1 MKVLITTSG
10 TGSRLG
16 ELTKFTNKSLVAV
29 GDKPTLTRI
38 INLYPDQTEF
48 IITVGHFGDI
58 VREYIEIAH
67 PECNV
72 EFVEVA
78 KFEGLGSSLGHSM
91 LCASDLLQ
99 EPFVFHAS
107 DALLTSSPIPEPKS
121 NWVGGAKR
129 SDANTYSSFDS
140 NKGLVTKFHEKGEIE
155 YDLIHIGLVGI
166 QEYEKF
172 WSCLRHLYEQDP
184 NDTSLNDVRALIQM
198 KQQNSNFEVMEFD
211 DWQDV
216 GNVAGLKVARENF
229 TSKFNI
235 LEKYSES
242 IFFLEDQVIK
252 YYSNGDICKNRIARA
267 AKLGSLVP
275 IITGQTKHFYSYRF
289 TEGLLLSNILNEEL
303 MSDFLEWSKKNLW
316 QIVKK
321 HSDTEFGNLC
331 EEFYIQK
338 TQNRINEY
346 IQKNEVVDKPS
357 VINGLNIPS
366 AKDLIDSLNL
376 QELRDGIQGVFH
388 GDLILDNVLA
398 NEGGFT
404 LIDWRQDFSGDLDVG
419 DIYYD
424 LAKLNHNL
432 TFNNENVERN
442 LFELRFNGEEVICE
456 IFRKNTFIQAEKKLH
471 DFIKNNN
478 YNLRKVKMITGIIWL
493 NMAALHPHPVD
504 KFLFTL
510 GKLELYR
517 SINQTMETN

>member
-1 MKVLITTSG
+1 
-10 TGSRLG
+10 
-16 ELTKFTNKSLVAV
+16 
-29 GDKPTLTRI
+29 
-38 INLYPDQTEF
+38 
-48 IITVGHFGDI
+48 
-58 VREYIEIAH
+58 
-67 PECNV
+67 
-72 EFVEVA
+72 
-78 KFEGLGSSLGHSM
+78 
-91 LCASDLLQ
+91 
-99 EPFVFHAS
+99 
-107 DALLTSSPIPEPKS
+107 
-121 NWVGGAKR
+121 
-129 SDANTYSSFDS
+129 
-140 NKGLVTKFHEKGEIE
+140 
-155 YDLIHIGLVGI
+155 
-166 QEYEKF
+166 
-172 WSCLRHLYEQDP
+172 
-184 NDTSLNDVRALIQM
+184 M
-198 KQQNSNFEVMEFD
+198 KQQNSIFEVVEFD

-216 GNVAGLKVARENF
+216 GNVAGLKEARKNF

-252 YYSNGDICKNRIARA
+252 YYSNDDICKNRIARA

-331 EEFYIQK
+331 EEFYIHK
-338 TQNRINEY
+338 TQNRMNEY
-346 IQKNEVVDKPS
+346 IVKNEVVDQPS

-366 AKDLIDSLNL
+366 AKDLIGSLNL
-376 QELRDGIQGVFH
+376 QELRDGVQGVFH

-404 LIDWRQDFSGDLDVG
+404 LIDLRQDFSGDLDVG

-432 TFNNENVERN
+432 TFNNENVEKN
-442 LFELRFNGEEVICE
+442 LFELRFNEKEVICE
-456 IFRKNTFIQAEKKLH
+456 IFRKNTFIQAENILH

>member
-172 WSCLRHLYEQDP
+172 WSCLRHLYEQNP
-184 NDTSLNDVRALIQM
+184 NDTSINTTNKTI
-198 KQQNSNFEVMEFD
+198 
-211 DWQDV
+211 
-216 GNVAGLKVARENF
+216 F
-229 TSKFNI
+229 T
-235 LEKYSES
+235 
-242 IFFLEDQVIK
+242 
-252 YYSNGDICKNRIARA
+252 
-267 AKLGSLVP
+267 
-275 IITGQTKHFYSYRF
+275 
-289 TEGLLLSNILNEEL
+289 
-303 MSDFLEWSKKNLW
+303 DF
-316 QIVKK
+316 
-321 HSDTEFGNLC
+321 
-331 EEFYIQK
+331 
-338 TQNRINEY
+338 
-346 IQKNEVVDKPS
+346 
-357 VINGLNIPS
+357 
-366 AKDLIDSLNL
+366 
-376 QELRDGIQGVFH
+376 
-388 GDLILDNVLA
+388 
-398 NEGGFT
+398 
-404 LIDWRQDFSGDLDVG
+404 
-419 DIYYD
+419 
-424 LAKLNHNL
+424 
-432 TFNNENVERN
+432 
-442 LFELRFNGEEVICE
+442 
-456 IFRKNTFIQAEKKLH
+456 
-471 DFIKNNN
+471 
-478 YNLRKVKMITGIIWL
+478 
-493 NMAALHPHPVD
+493 
-504 KFLFTL
+504 
-510 GKLELYR
+510 
-517 SINQTMETN
+517 